1 MKYELVSGLETH
13 VELSTATKIFCSCT
27 TAFGGAPN
35 THCCPVCTGMPGA
48 LPILNQK
55 VVEYAIRAG
64 LATHCTIN
72 EITHMDRKNYCY
84 PDLPKAYQI
93 SQFDEPVCEHGYVE
107 LDSGKKI
114 GITRIH
120 IEEDAGKLV
129 HERGFTFVDYNRG
142 GVPLIEIVSEP
153 DISSPEEAKEY
164 LEKLQLIMRYIGVS
178 DCKMQEGSMRADVNI
193 SLRPVGSKTLGTRT
207 EIKNMSSPSFIVKAM
222 QYEYERQAELLDR
235 GEEIEQATLRYNE
248 SENTTSKMRG
258 KEDAQD
264 YRYFPEP
271 DILTVHIPKEKIEE
285 VKASLPE
292 LPTDKFRRYVR
303 ELGLSESTAK
313 LIYPYRNV
321 ARYYETV
328 LSKGVSPRTSANLI
342 VGTVYATLKTEEE
355 KEAFSIAVP
364 EAELALLVSYVDSGK
379 LQASKA
385 GSILL
390 QMLESGKPVSAYVR
404 EEDLKGLSDEELKK
418 LCEGA
423 IAANP
428 KAVEDFKAGKQ
439 KAIGS
444 LFGFLMK
451 QSRGKADVKKAE
463 VILRE
468 LLK

>member
-313 LIYPYRNV
+313 LIYPYQNV
-321 ARYYETV
+321 ARYFERV
-328 LSKGVSPRTSANLI
+328 LAKGASPRTSANLI

-355 KEAFSIAVP
+355 KEAFALSVP
-364 EAELALLVSYVDSGK
+364 EEEFALLVSYVDEGK
-379 LQASKA
+379 MQASKA
-385 GSILL
+385 GSVLL
-390 QMLESGKPVSAYVR
+390 QMLESGKPVSAFVR
-404 EEDLKGLSDEELKK
+404 EEDLTGLSDGALKK
-418 LCEGA
+418 LCEDA
-423 IAANP
+423 IAFNP
-428 KAVEDFKAGKQ
+428 KAVEDFKGGKE

-444 LFGFLMK
+444 LFGFIMK
-451 QSRGKADVKKAE
+451 SSRGKADVKKAE

>member
-1 MKYELVSGLETH
+1 
-13 VELSTATKIFCSCT
+13 
-27 TAFGGAPN
+27 
-35 THCCPVCTGMPGA
+35 
-48 LPILNQK
+48 
-55 VVEYAIRAG
+55 
-64 LATHCTIN
+64 
-72 EITHMDRKNYCY
+72 
-84 PDLPKAYQI
+84 
-93 SQFDEPVCEHGYVE
+93 
-107 LDSGKKI
+107 
-114 GITRIH
+114 
-120 IEEDAGKLV
+120 
-129 HERGFTFVDYNRG
+129 
-142 GVPLIEIVSEP
+142 
-153 DISSPEEAKEY
+153 
-164 LEKLQLIMRYIGVS
+164 
-178 DCKMQEGSMRADVNI
+178 MRADVNV
-193 SLRPVGSKTLGTRT
+193 SLRPVGSKKFGTRT

-271 DILTVHIPKEKIEE
+271 DLLTVHIPKEKIEE
-285 VKASLPE
+285 VRASLPE

-321 ARYYETV
+321 AKYYETV